1 MAAAS
6 ARYPDSIAASGTP
19 RRYASSAAASNNQE
33 SVDASSTPAQ
43 DGNPAAIGDIWDTL
57 LPPEFAEYTSI
68 KRKYGMSDSEFDLD
82 SLVVL
87 LSATPFRLLDVEQY
101 INNYAEDDV
110 RRAINATSSKITSLF
125 FGVATN
131 EPRALKLLIEKGGDV
146 NSTAGADAIPVLAFA
161 IMHGSR
167 EDTTEMVRILLAHG
181 ADSGVIPDEFVLPDT
196 KGAVLPVSGGAAQW
210 CTGKYRAKLAST
222 VNITQQYW
230 LARSR
235 QQRPR
240 TARELMVARKEGCQ
254 KLFHIPYSLIGQEF
268 VTGLLMKRVSSHVL
282 LPKAGSKP
290 LVVVFAGEYFA
301 GFGPGSADGLIC
313 VSAQEQVAT
322 GKRSWRKKWVRC
334 WLSTL

>member
-6 ARYPDSIAASGTP
+6 SRYQDSVAASTTP
-19 RRYASSAAASNNQE
+19 HRYASSAAASNNQD
-33 SVDASSTPAQ
+33 SAGASSSPAH
-43 DGNPAAIGDIWDTL
+43 GGSPAAAVEDIWDTL

-68 KRKYGMSDSEFDLD
+68 KRKYGTSDSEFDLD

-87 LSATPFRLLDVEQY
+87 LSAMPFRLLDVEQY
-101 INNYAEDDV
+101 LNTYAEADV
-110 RRAINATSSKITSLF
+110 RRAINTTSSKITALF
-125 FGVATN
+125 FAVATN

-181 ADSGVIPDEFVLPDT
+181 ADSSVIPDEFVAPDIRSAGSPASS
-196 KGAVLPVSGGAAQW
+196 GATQW
-210 CTGKYRAKLAST
+210 CTKKYRSKLAST

-240 TARELMVARKEGCQ
+240 TARELMVARTEGCQ
-254 KLFHIPYSLIGQEF
+254 KLFQISYSLVGQEF
-268 VTGLLMKRVSSHVL
+268 ATGLLMKRVSSHVL
-282 LPKAGSKP
+282 LPKVGSKP
-290 LVVVFAGEYFA
+290 LVVVFAGEY
-301 GFGPGSADGLIC
+301 SAAEGGGRRPD
-313 VSAQEQVAT
+313 
-322 GKRSWRKKWVRC
+322 
-334 WLSTL
+334 